1 MQSDHL
7 KPNHFYNKENGCIYW
22 AIQELYKKGIDKIDA
37 FNIESM
43 INTNQA
49 VKRMTEKFN
58 VKDMQEF
65 IELSSTISRSSSSE
79 YNMLVNKV
87 MEFAFKRELH
97 GLLSKLSGECYNDEI
112 DLEQLNNKV
121 YKSIGDITEKFW
133 QQTRLK
139 SLVIRLENCGM
150 RCSKDVQTMVC
161 SDCRQNF
168 LLSII
173 ISPMRQRNWFC

>member
-1 MQSDHL
+1 
-7 KPNHFYNKENGCIYW
+7 
-22 AIQELYKKGIDKIDA
+22 
-37 FNIESM
+37 M

-121 YKSIGDITEKFW
+121 YKSM
-133 QQTRLK
+133 K

-173 ISPMRQRNWFC
+173 ISPMRQRN

>member
-121 YKSIGDITEKFW
+121 YKSIGDITEKFLA
-133 QQTRLK
+133 TNSVEIFGDK
-139 SLVIRLENCGM
+139 IG
-150 RCSKDVQTMVC
+150 
-161 SDCRQNF
+161 
-168 LLSII
+168 
-173 ISPMRQRNWFC
+173 